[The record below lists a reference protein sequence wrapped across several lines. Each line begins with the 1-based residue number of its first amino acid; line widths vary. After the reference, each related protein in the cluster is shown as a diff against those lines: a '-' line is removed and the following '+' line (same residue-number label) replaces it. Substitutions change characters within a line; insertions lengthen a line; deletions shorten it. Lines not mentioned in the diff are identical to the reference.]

1 LNKPKERRPKRG
13 FWRTCRIYFRRFRIA
28 AWLVILLLLVVLIY
42 LNQVGLPGFVKRPL
56 LEKLRGQ
63 GIDLQFS
70 RLRLRFYRGI
80 VAENVRFGRAEDP
93 LSPRLALAEV
103 QVQLNHQALRH
114 LQIQV
119 DALRLRRGR
128 FVWPLAETNGA
139 LKELSVENLQ
149 CELRFLPGD
158 QWALDDLRAGF
169 AGANIQLSG
178 VISHASSLR
187 QWRLF
192 EGGPPAPAGA
202 WDERLRRIA
211 DTLERVHFPS
221 PPQLQVQIQGDA
233 RDPRSFEA
241 RLMLRAPGANT
252 PWGDLAGGYCNVR
265 LHPADADGLSRA
277 TVNLEAASAQTRWAT
292 LTNFHL
298 RILLHASDRQT
309 NLVTAELKFS
319 AAQVHTDWATGRRA
333 LLTAQWVHAI
343 TNPVPLSGQARLQ
356 CESAQTR
363 WGEAGQFEFDA
374 QLALATNLPASPDP
388 SWGWWTNLQPFVL
401 QWAGRLSGLRSPQLE
416 ASEVSGGGNWS
427 APRLALTNLH
437 AGLYRGRL
445 DARASLDV
453 ATRVLQAS
461 LASDFDAQRLAPLL
475 PESAQRWLGQF
486 EYDSPPRVNGDLALV
501 LPPWTQPGPD
511 WTAAVLPTL
520 RLSGEATAEHGGSYR
535 KVAVS
540 SVHTHFNYTNSCWS
554 LPDLLITRP
563 EGRLEAVH
571 RASDRTA
578 DFYWR
583 INSTL
588 DPGILRPL
596 LETDERNA
604 LDLLTFTEPPH
615 ITAEIQGC
623 YHKPEVVSIEGRVT
637 LTNFTFRGQQ
647 ADFLQA
653 GLQYSN
659 LLLQVFEPRARIGAQ
674 DLRADGL
681 AADFQ
686 AQRIYLTNGVGFTD
700 PMLVARA
707 IGPHVARTVE
717 PYHFDN
723 PVNARVHGTIPMQG
737 DTGADLYFDIDGG
750 SFHWWKFTVPHVAGR
765 LHWVEDSLTMT
776 NVAVDFYS
784 GKAAGWAAF
793 NFPPKQPTEFQ
804 FGVHT
809 TNTLLR
815 ALMADLNPGTNHL
828 EGILD
833 GTLVVTRANTE
844 DWRSVFGYGNFNLR
858 DGLIWDIPLFG
869 RLTPWLNEISPGL
882 GSSRVTAG
890 SCAFLITNGVM
901 ASDNLDLRATAT
913 RLDYR
918 GTVDLEGRLNARV
931 TAEPLRE
938 MPLFGPL
945 ISYIIWPVTKL
956 FECKVSGTL
965 ADPKTELVYLLPKL
979 IFMPLHPIKTLKGLV
994 PESSGSSTNFSPV
1007 APGRAD

>member
-1 LNKPKERRPKRG
+1 LNKPEERRQKRG
-13 FWRTCRIYFRRFRIA
+13 FWRTCRIYFRRVRIA
-28 AWLVILLLLVVLIY
+28 VWLVILLLLGVLVY
-42 LNQVGLPGFVKRPL
+42 LNQVGLPGFIKQPL
-56 LEKLRGQ
+56 LEKLRAR

-80 VAENVRFGRAEDP
+80 VAENVRFGRAEES
-93 LSPRLALAEV
+93 LSPRLTLAEV

-114 LQIQV
+114 FQFQV

-128 FVWPLAETNGA
+128 FVWPLAVTNGA
-139 LKELSVENLQ
+139 LKELSIENLQ

-158 QWALDDLRAGF
+158 QWALDDFKAGF
-169 AGANIQLSG
+169 AGADIQLSG
-178 VISHASSLR
+178 VIANASSLR
-187 QWRLF
+187 QWKIF
-192 EGGPPAPAGA
+192 EGGQPAAAGA
-202 WDERLRRIA
+202 WEQRLRQFA
-211 DTLERVHFPS
+211 DALERIHFS
-221 PPQLQVQIQGDA
+221 APPQLRIQIRGDG
-233 RDPRSFEA
+233 RDPRSFGG
-241 RLMLRAPGANT
+241 RLLLTAPDAKT
-252 PWGDLAGGYCNVR
+252 PWGEIARGYFTAR
-265 LHPADADGLSRA
+265 LYPADTNRLSRA
-277 TVNLEAASAQTRWAT
+277 ELNLEAASARTRWAA

-298 RILLHASDRQT
+298 GILLHAGERQT
-309 NLVTAELKFS
+309 NLVAGDLKFS
-319 AAQVHTDWATGRRA
+319 AAQVHTDWATGSKA
-333 LLTAQWVHAI
+333 LLTAQWVHVL

-363 WGEAGQFEFDA
+363 WGAAGQFEFDA
-374 QLALATNLPASPDP
+374 QLALATNTPAAPDS
-388 SWGWWTNLQPFVL
+388 SWGWWTNLQPFAL
-401 QWAGRLSGLRSPQLE
+401 QWAGRLSGWRSPQLE

-437 AGLYRGRL
+437 ARLYQGRI
-445 DARASLDV
+445 DARAGLDV
-453 ATRVLQAS
+453 ATRALQLG

-475 PESAQRWLGQF
+475 PESAQRWLAQF
-486 EYDSPPRVNGDLALV
+486 EYESPPRVNGELALV
-501 LPPWTQPGPD
+501 LPPWTRPGPD
-511 WTAAVLPTL
+511 WNADVLPTL
-520 RLSGEATAEHGGSYR
+520 SLSGEVTAEHGGSYR

-540 SVHTHFNYTNSCWS
+540 SVHTHLNYANSCWF

-571 RASDRTA
+571 RADDRTG

-596 LETDERNA
+596 LKTDERTA
-604 LDLLTFTEPPH
+604 LGLLTFTAPPH
-615 ITAEIQGC
+615 IVAEIQGR
-623 YHKPEVVSIEGRVT
+623 YHHPELASIDGRVT
-637 LTNFTFRGQQ
+637 LTNFIFRGQP
-647 ADFLQA
+647 ADSLQA

-659 LLLQVFEPRARIGAQ
+659 LLLHVFEPRVRIGVQ

-681 AADFQ
+681 AADFR

-700 PMLVARA
+700 PMIVARA
-707 IGPHVARTVE
+707 IGPQVARTIE
-717 PYHFDN
+717 PYHFDG

-737 DTGADLYFDIDGG
+737 EMGADLYFDLEGG
-750 SFHWWKFTVPHVAGR
+750 PFHWWKFAIPQVAGR
-765 LHWVEDSLTMT
+765 LHWADESLTLS
-776 NVAVDFYS
+776 NVTADFYS

-793 NFPPKQPTEFQ
+793 SFLPKQGTDFQ
-804 FGVHT
+804 FGVRM
-809 TNTLLR
+809 TNTLLQ

-828 EGILD
+828 EGVLD

-844 DWRSVFGYGNFNLR
+844 DWRSVFGYGNLNLR

-869 RLTPWLNEISPGL
+869 RLTPWLNDVSPWL

-890 SCAFLITNGVM
+890 SCAFLINNGVM
-901 ASDNLDLRATAT
+901 VSDNLDLRAAAM
-913 RLDYR
+913 RLNYR

-945 ISYIIWPVTKL
+945 FNYVIWPVTRL
-956 FECKVSGTL
+956 FECKVSGNL

-994 PESSGSSTNFSPV
+994 PETSGSSTNFSPLL
-1007 APGRAD
+1007 PPSSP